1 MGRVSY
7 ASEQALLKSQKT
19 VLSLSPFRNIGMK
32 SSWLAQNTSYK
43 SLETSSVK
51 FSFDEATPELD
62 VSKFVDRSE
71 ESVGKSVGKRSFDNW
86 VSGSAK
92 TKRSVRFQLLR
103 SVNLNVRK
111 QKKKKHCTIL
121 LFVLFVNSMICES
134 KTNLQMLLPG
144 FQWRRVIFAWL
155 RSHFRFSFFSTLSS
169 RFL

>member
-1 MGRVSY
+1 MDMER
-7 ASEQALLKSQKT
+7 
-19 VLSLSPFRNIGMK
+19 
-32 SSWLAQNTSYK
+32 SWLAQNTSDE

-71 ESVGKSVGKRSFDNW
+71 ESVRKTVGKRSFDNG

-92 TKRSVRFQLLR
+92 TKRSVRFQLLW

-144 FQWRRVIFAWL
+144 FQRRRVILAWL
-155 RSHFRFSFFSTLSS
+155 RSHFRVSFFLTLLS